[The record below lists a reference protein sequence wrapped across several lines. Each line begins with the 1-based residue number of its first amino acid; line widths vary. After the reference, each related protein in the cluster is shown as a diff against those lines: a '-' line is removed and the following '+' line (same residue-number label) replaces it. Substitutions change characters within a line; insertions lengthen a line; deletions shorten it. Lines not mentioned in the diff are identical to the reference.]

1 VNRRRRSSVAL
12 GILAVAASVVSA
24 ASASQRVAVDASSV
38 TLRVDDD
45 GVALITY
52 AEAGGAV
59 RHVLARPAGDGDE
72 GATLELDRSGGWQ
85 MFGRQAWGR
94 FRDTCGTYRGPPL
107 VHLVAACTA
116 TDGTHWALQ
125 SWQRVQPLR
134 GVAPFRPE
142 HEALELRVSRWSGPL
157 AALEVYP
164 NWTGGGRLQ
173 GLFGRL
179 TYRGRPV
186 YGERTPSPTRSDP
199 KSRYVY
205 IDTYNSAYGPG
216 WKREG
221 AKVTHVG
228 SGGFCFSFFP
238 IPAPRGY
245 PGPMPTV
252 PGNGQR
258 HRVTAVGPGLTPDIR
273 WEGPGLGAYDPAAD
287 ARVNAVFDEIL
298 GADRSCTDER

>member
-1 VNRRRRSSVAL
+1 MNRRRRSFVAL
-12 GILAVAASVVSA
+12 GILAVAASA
-24 ASASQRVAVDASSV
+24 ASAATASQRLAVDASAV
-38 TLRVDDD
+38 TLGVNDD

-52 AEAGGAV
+52 ADEGGTV
-59 RHVLARPAGDGDE
+59 RHVLARTARDGDE
-72 GATLELDRSGGWQ
+72 ESPLELDRSGGWR
-85 MFGRQAWGR
+85 MFGGQVWNR
-94 FRDTCGTYRGPPL
+94 FRDTCGPYRGPPL
-107 VHLVAACTA
+107 VHVVAACTEP
-116 TDGTHWALQ
+116 DGTHWALQ

-142 HEALELRVSRWSGPL
+142 HLALELRVSRWSGPL
-157 AALEVYP
+157 ADLEVYP
-164 NWTGGGRLQ
+164 NWTGGGSLQ

-179 TYRGRPV
+179 TYRGLPV

-205 IDTYNSAYGPG
+205 IDTYDSAYGPG

-228 SGGFCFSFFP
+228 SGGFCFSFVP
-238 IPAPRGY
+238 IPPPRGY

-273 WEGPGLGAYDPAAD
+273 WEGLGLGAYDRVAD
-287 ARVNAVFDEIL
+287 ARVNAVFDELL
-298 GADRSCTDER
+298 GADRACTGER